1 MSVTFA
7 CNYISISIEL
17 DGIRIIA
24 LLTNS
29 SECAAYTQITEYS
42 LWPRIAPLQR
52 GSCASI
58 RRYGRA
64 SGCSGWR
71 GEPLTA
77 IEHFA
82 CASKS
87 EKTSHPKSKLINDE
101 SPINDEDNDGSP
113 VRKVFYKT
121 FELLNK

>member
-29 SECAAYTQITEYS
+29 SEFAAYTQITENS

-52 GSCASI
+52 IA
-58 RRYGRA
+58 RALTFVGRM
-64 SGCSGWR
+64 SGCVQV
-71 GEPLTA
+71 GEANRCL
-77 IEHFA
+77 
-82 CASKS
+82 
-87 EKTSHPKSKLINDE
+87 
-101 SPINDEDNDGSP
+101 
-113 VRKVFYKT
+113 R
-121 FELLNK
+121 